1 MKVFFLAVAAAGKP
15 GMPTFQ
21 EDDLHLLRDL
31 GYDVRSLIWHGREY
45 RELFRGVR
53 SADVVLAWHIG
64 RHSWLASWLRRPL
77 ACIVG
82 GYEFVYLPELDYGS
96 LGSFTTRAMTRR
108 VWRKA
113 ELLYVSQA
121 LADEAIRAFGSPG
134 RAHVLPTGYDSSFW
148 NPGDGPRSE
157 LVVSVCHAP
166 TQARFRL
173 KGVDLFLEVAA
184 RLPKVEFAVAGV
196 MPPDFSPP
204 ASLSNVRFMG
214 WLDREALRDLYRDA
228 KVYAQLSVHEGFPNA
243 VCEAMLCGCVPVGTP
258 GGGTP
263 EAIDDC
269 GFVVPRDADAVVAA
283 IRNALRTE
291 EERASARSWVSNR
304 FSLDRRRDGLK
315 DILERLAA
323 GV

>member
-1 MKVFFLAVAAAGKP
+1 MKVFYLAAAAVGKP

-21 EDDLHLLRDL
+21 EDDFNLLRNL
-31 GYDVRSLIWHGREY
+31 GYDVRSLIWRGHEY
-45 RELFRGVR
+45 RELIRGVR

-64 RHSWLASWLRRPL
+64 RHSWLASWLGRPL

-82 GYEFVYLPELDYGS
+82 GYEFVYLPDLDYGGLRS
-96 LGSFTTRAMTRR
+96 STTRAMTRR

-121 LADEAIRAFGSPG
+121 LADEATSAFGSPG

-148 NPGDGPRSE
+148 KPGDGPRRE

-173 KGVDLFLEVAA
+173 KGVDVLLEVAA
-184 RLPKVEFAVAGV
+184 RLPNLEFAVAGV

-204 ASLSNVRFMG
+204 AKGNVRFTG
-214 WLDREALRDLYRDA
+214 WLDRKALRELYQEA

-258 GGGTP
+258 GGGTH

-269 GFVVPRDADAVVAA
+269 GFVVPRDAEAVVGA
-283 IRNALRTE
+283 IRIALR
-291 EERASARSWVSNR
+291 ADDKGAAARSWVSTR
-304 FSLDRRRDGLK
+304 FSLERRRQGLK
-315 DILERLAA
+315 EILERLA
-323 GV
+323 VSN